1 MCGGNHE
8 VKEVNTAKCWAI
20 SVLVFGILACIGFLG
35 GAWIQGIGGIL
46 CCVGSGI
53 LICCGPESGKP
64 GGDGKENAAA
74 ICMIIGGAIEII
86 GAVVGL
92 IVFFGIKSRAEES
105 CSYLSGYGSAESDC
119 INTAVGIAGVVIFP
133 SVGLGVVSAILS
145 IIAGVNACKAK
156 NALAGGKGGSA

>member
-20 SVLVFGILACIGFLG
+20 SVLVFGILACIGFAG

-74 ICMIIGGAIEII
+74 ICMIIGGVIEII

-92 IVFFGIKSRAEES
+92 ILFFGIKSRAEES
-105 CSYLSGYGSAESDC
+105 CAYLAGYGSAEEDC
-119 INTAVGIAGVVIFP
+119 VNTTVGFVAVIIFP
-133 SVGLGVVSAILS
+133 SVGFGCVAGILAIV
-145 IIAGVNACKAK
+145 AGSMACKAK
-156 NALAGGKGGSA
+156 AALSGGKSGSA

>member
-8 VKEVNTAKCWAI
+8 VKEVNTAKCWAV
-20 SVLVFGILACIGFLG
+20 SVLVFGILACIGFAG

-53 LICCGPESGKP
+53 LVCCGPESGKP

-74 ICMIIGGAIEII
+74 ICMIIGGVIEII

-92 IVFFGIKSRAEES
+92 ILFFGVKSRAEEA
-105 CSYLSGYGSAESDC
+105 CAVYSGYGSAETDC
-119 INTAVGIAGVVIFP
+119 INTAVGIAGIIIFP
-133 SVGLGVVSAILS
+133 SVGLGV
-145 IIAGVNACKAK
+145 IAGILACVAGMHACKAK
-156 NALAGGKGGSA
+156 AALSGSKGGSA